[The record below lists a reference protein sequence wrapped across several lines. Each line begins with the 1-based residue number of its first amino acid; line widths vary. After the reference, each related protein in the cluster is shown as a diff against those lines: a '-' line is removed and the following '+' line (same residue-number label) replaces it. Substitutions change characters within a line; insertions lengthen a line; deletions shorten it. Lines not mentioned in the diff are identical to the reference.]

1 MIDIENKVY
10 NDVAKAIRDSFSNF
24 PRLSCYGEYVETPA
38 SFPCVTLVE
47 DDNSRVTST
56 DDSTQKEH
64 YARVTYT
71 CNIYANDDNKKSTAK
86 AIANV
91 VDEIMA
97 NLNFTRTIFS
107 QVPNIDRTIY
117 RIVLKYTA
125 IVDEGRTVGEDI
137 VHTIYKS

>member
-56 DDSTQKEH
+56 DDSTQKNTMPESH
-64 YARVTYT
+64 TLAIFMQMMTT
-71 CNIYANDDNKKSTAK
+71 KINCKSYCQC
-86 AIANV
+86 
-91 VDEIMA
+91 
-97 NLNFTRTIFS
+97 S
-107 QVPNIDRTIY
+107 
-117 RIVLKYTA
+117 
-125 IVDEGRTVGEDI
+125 G
-137 VHTIYKS
+137 